1 MDGKRSRKCILAQH
15 MGILVCLHF
24 LECVPVLGLPCS
36 VDSELQGQALFLYV
50 WMLFIPISISMFLLA
65 VKFCWLCV
73 FYWCYLY
80 SIFCI
85 WVHPGIL
92 NPPLEFLGY
101 SHNFCLVLVKKQ
113 LFLLCNCTLESA
125 QPGSHFIHHSVL
137 TSSFLSPETRSMC
150 QRNTTFYFA
159 KSKMVVEFE
168 HEDS

>member
-1 MDGKRSRKCILAQH
+1 
-15 MGILVCLHF
+15 
-24 LECVPVLGLPCS
+24 
-36 VDSELQGQALFLYV
+36 
-50 WMLFIPISISMFLLA
+50 MLFIPISISMFLLA

-125 QPGSHFIHHSVL
+125 QPGSHFIQINYQCINKSFSVDL
-137 TSSFLSPETRSMC
+137 LIFLYELLYPHKARIMC
-150 QRNTTFYFA
+150 KRFNFNFTEII
-159 KSKMVVEFE
+159 SKNINCL
-168 HEDS
+168 HI